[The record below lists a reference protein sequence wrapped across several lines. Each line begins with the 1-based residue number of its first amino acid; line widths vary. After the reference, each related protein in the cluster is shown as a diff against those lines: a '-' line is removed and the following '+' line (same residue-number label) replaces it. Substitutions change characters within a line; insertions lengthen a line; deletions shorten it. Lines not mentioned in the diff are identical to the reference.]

1 MAGEKDVTLTI
12 GADPSALNAGMKDA
26 QDTVR
31 DAAESIRG
39 MLEGAFQFA
48 GLDIAIESIKRVGA
62 ALMEMGDRAIEIRTM
77 SNVIGVST
85 DQFQA
90 MQAAA
95 EATGVGM
102 GMFERSLEKIK
113 ILLDDARNGSGAAIE
128 KLHDMGITNDQL
140 ADTQFKVNDALT
152 VLHDRLNDAST
163 AQDIMNALTKE
174 FGARAAVATEAIKA
188 YDGSLQ
194 GVAEADKKIN
204 ALSESQIDQ
213 LKKTGIAW
221 HEIWTQAKN
230 AAAGITAAVV
240 AQMSMHNEMGPE
252 SSEDLLGGAHQD
264 ATAAAADAK
273 GAAQQLATVKV
284 QLMQLVT
291 AEDLKSE
298 AAQIA
303 ATAEGTAKRLALA
316 KNFFEDSKIYYGSAN
331 VDQVRKAFAEMEGAQ
346 RAFDRASMEG
356 QRQQLEAAK
365 AVSADKV
372 RDWQRSV
379 KEMEAAQREFT
390 RDIEDEF
397 RAQTELIMATTQEG
411 SLKRIQ
417 LLTSEAEIAK
427 QKFGEESTEYQSM
440 VAKIAASSRAFGTEQ
455 QKSIDQQSQS
465 WLRFSNNIANTMTQS
480 FMGMVR
486 GTKTFSQSMV
496 QMFDGMAEKVIGSLV
511 RIGVQQAVQAA
522 TGIAA
527 QRTAQQQSVLIDA
540 KKAASGAYS
549 ALVGIPYIGPFI
561 APVAAGVAFAAV
573 EAFSASGG
581 MDIPSGLSPVTQLHP
596 REMVLPE
603 HLADPMRN
611 MLASGGGGKGD
622 LHMHLSSFDR
632 KGVESMVSNHS
643 SAFHAGMKKY
653 FSRGGR

>member
-1 MAGEKDVTLTI
+1 MSEKDVTLSI
-12 GADPSALNAGMKDA
+12 GADTSALDSGMKDA
-26 QDTVR
+26 QDSVR
-31 DAAESIRG
+31 DAAQNIRG

-48 GLDIAIESIKRVGA
+48 GIDIAIESIKRVGD
-62 ALMEMGDRAIEIRTM
+62 ALMAMGDRAIEISTM

-95 EATGVGM
+95 EETGVGM
-102 GMFERSLEKIK
+102 GVFERSLEKIK

-128 KLHDMGITNDQL
+128 KLHEMGISNDQL
-140 ADTQFKVNDALT
+140 ADKQFNVNEALT

-163 AQDIMNALTKE
+163 AQDTMNALTKE
-174 FGARAAVATEAIKA
+174 FGARAAMATEAIKA

-204 ALSESQIDQ
+204 ALSSQQIEQ

-221 HEIWTQAKN
+221 HEIFTQAKN
-230 AAAGITAAVV
+230 AAAGITAALV

-273 GAAQQLATVKV
+273 GAAQQLATMKV
-284 QLMQLVT
+284 QLLQLVT

-298 AAQIA
+298 QAQIA

-316 KNFFEDSKIYYGSAN
+316 KSFFEDSKIYYGSAN

-346 RAFDRASMEG
+346 RAFDRAVIEG
-356 QRQQLEAAK
+356 ERQQVEAGK

-372 RDWQRSV
+372 RDWQKSV
-379 KEMEAAQREFT
+379 REMEEAQREFT
-390 RDIEDEF
+390 KEVEESF
-397 RAQTELIMATTQEG
+397 REQVEQTMAATKEG

-417 LLTSEAEIAK
+417 DLSAEAQIAK

-440 VAKIAASSRAFGTEQ
+440 VAKISAASRAFGAEQ
-455 QKSIDQQSQS
+455 QKAIDQQSQS

-480 FMGMVR
+480 FMGMMR

-573 EAFSASGG
+573 EAFSAADG
-581 MDIPSGLSPVTQLHP
+581 MDIPSGLNPRVQLHEK
-596 REMVLPE
+596 EMVLPQQ
-603 HLADPMRN
+603 HADVIRGLAN
-611 MLASGGGGKGD
+611 GGESGGGTHHHWNINAMDGHSVKNFLRD
-622 LHMHLSSFDR
+622 PSNRRLFQ
-632 KGVESMVSNHS
+632 EAVS
-643 SAFHAGMKKY
+643 G
-653 FSRGGR
+653 